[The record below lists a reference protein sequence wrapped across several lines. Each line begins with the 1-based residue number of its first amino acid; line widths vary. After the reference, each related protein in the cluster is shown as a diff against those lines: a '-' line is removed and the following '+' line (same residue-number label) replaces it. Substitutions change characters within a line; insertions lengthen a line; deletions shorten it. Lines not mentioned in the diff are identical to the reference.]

1 MKILPITTNNKG
13 SVYKPSFQSLGYTYS
28 SYIDNSGMY
37 RETQNT
43 TGKRGDIS
51 LEEFA
56 KIVKWRFREFDTVN
70 IMPMN
75 VSDGTEAYAFANS
88 IIRNEGLENFKNR
101 YRVIASDIMPRII
114 YNYPKNGLLHLYD
127 SETSLFDGIGM
138 NVLKEVN
145 PEDYKSKIISQAR
158 YPDKLYKLSDE
169 YMRLFS
175 FHVEDL
181 QKRINDLQ
189 DEGNSVISIRNCLR
203 QSFGSTDTYFLINK
217 LAEKMRGASL
227 FITGNY
233 DREFNFMDK
242 YLKEHFVE
250 LSHNIWGLK
259 NYKNFEN
266 YFTKIIKHL

>member
-1 MKILPITTNNKG
+1 MIISPITNYTG
-13 SVYKPSFQSLGYTYS
+13 SAYKPSFQSLGYTYS
-28 SYIDNSGMY
+28 SYIDKTGRY

-51 LEEFA
+51 LKYFA
-56 KIVKWRFREFDTVN
+56 KIVKWRFRDFDTVN

-75 VSDGTEAYAFANS
+75 VSDGTEAYAFANA
-88 IIRNEGLENFKNR
+88 IIRNEGLENFKNK
-101 YRVIASDIMPRII
+101 YRVTASDITSRVIC
-114 YNYPKNGLLHLYD
+114 NYPRNGLLHLYD
-127 SETSLFDGIGM
+127 SEKSLFDGIGM
-138 NVLKEVN
+138 DVLQEVN

-169 YMRLFS
+169 YMELFS
-175 FHVEDL
+175 FRVEDL

-189 DEGNSVISIRNCLR
+189 DDGNSVISIRNCLR

-217 LAEKMRGASL
+217 LAEKMTGASL

-233 DREFNFMDK
+233 DREFNFMDNC
-242 YLKEHFVE
+242 LKEHFVE

-266 YFTKIIKHL
+266 YFTKVIKHL